1 MQRERVPLDTHAPG
15 ATWMCVI
22 MYVHS
27 RARVCVPPLLN
38 LMRVAV
44 CEHRQ
49 VYVRA
54 VEVAF

>member
-1 MQRERVPLDTHAPG
+1 
-15 ATWMCVI
+15 MCVI